1 MSVILNCQSVS
12 EQRLEG
18 FAKAKTA
25 TPFIASEQER
35 QDNRL
40 NIGVTCHVI
49 LNLFQDLIKK
59 GSRNKCGMTLVSSH
73 CEAVAI
79 ARSLEL
85 NEITTSCATPRNDM
99 CHRDVLAEGSQ
110 ETQPRPRISKFA
122 KLTKKFNP
130 RPQGVGVHPVSE
142 AHSKTKKFNPRPQG
156 VGVHPVSEAHSKHLF
171 PYSPINL
178 FTFKKAAFTLAEV
191 LITLGI
197 IGVVAAMTIPTLIA
211 NYQEKVTITRL
222 KEAYSML
229 SQAYQFA
236 VNENGSPV
244 AMANY
249 FKPYLRLSADCVGKS
264 PEYVKE
270 HCASTSPLT
279 SETVAAFLR
288 LNNGATLIFRV
299 WDPSCNGVYANSI
312 KGDTCG
318 HINVLTDPM
327 KTLEN
332 GRNQFMFY
340 LTTKGII
347 PAGMDGS
354 YLEFERACNPDI
366 ELPYPGFASDSNMYA
381 CAAWVIYNNNMD
393 YLKCPGE
400 LSWDGKHSCKD

>member
-1 MSVILNCQSVS
+1 M
-12 EQRLEG
+12 
-18 FAKAKTA
+18 
-25 TPFIASEQER
+25 
-35 QDNRL
+35 
-40 NIGVTCHVI
+40 
-49 LNLFQDLIKK
+49 
-59 GSRNKCGMTLVSSH
+59 
-73 CEAVAI
+73 
-79 ARSLEL
+79 
-85 NEITTSCATPRNDM
+85 
-99 CHRDVLAEGSQ
+99 
-110 ETQPRPRISKFA
+110 
-122 KLTKKFNP
+122 
-130 RPQGVGVHPVSE
+130 SE
-142 AHSKTKKFNPRPQG
+142 AHRKELNVLTSYRLND
-156 VGVHPVSEAHSKHLF
+156 
-171 PYSPINL
+171 
-178 FTFKKAAFTLAEV
+178 FKKKIAFTLAKV
-191 LITLGI
+191 LITLAI
-197 IGVVAAMTIPTLIA
+197 IGIVAAMTIPTLIA

-222 KEAYSML
+222 KETYSLL

-236 VNENGSPV
+236 VNKNGSPASWKFGTDMYDPNAHV

-327 KTLEN
+327 KTLEG

-354 YLEFERACNPDI
+354 SLEFERACNPEI
-366 ELPYPGFASDSNMYA
+366 EVPYPTFSDGNMYA

>member
-1 MSVILNCQSVS
+1 MLPSPLVGEGRISTRGTSVRNSGEGWWLSHDTILDIDQSINVIPHLLRDLKDKIRS
-12 EQRLEG
+12 RNTYRLRRRMQAHTTRSSSVR
-18 FAKAKTA
+18 FAK
-25 TPFIASEQER
+25 S
-35 QDNRL
+35 
-40 NIGVTCHVI
+40 
-49 LNLFQDLIKK
+49 
-59 GSRNKCGMTLVSSH
+59 GMTVVYCHPELVSGSHNCDDMKAPLPTLSPRGRGVVEPRQHIEFSCH
-73 CEAVAI
+73 CEG
-79 ARSLEL
+79 
-85 NEITTSCATPRNDM
+85 ATHVDM
-99 CHRDVLAEGSQ
+99 SANIR
-110 ETQPRPRISKFA
+110 R
-122 KLTKKFNP
+122 
-130 RPQGVGVHPVSE
+130 
-142 AHSKTKKFNPRPQG
+142 
-156 VGVHPVSEAHSKHLF
+156 
-171 PYSPINL
+171 
-178 FTFKKAAFTLAEV
+178 AAFTLAEV

-197 IGVVAAMTIPTLIA
+197 IGIVAAMTIPTLIA
-211 NYQEKVTITRL
+211 DYQEKVTITRL

-236 VNENGSPV
+236 VNENGSPASWKFGTDMYDPNAHV

-264 PEYVKE
+264 LEYVKE
-270 HCASTSPLT
+270 HCTSTFSLN
-279 SETVAAFLR
+279 EEKFVAFLR

-299 WDPSCNGVYANSI
+299 WNPSCNGVYANSI

-318 HINVLTDPM
+318 QISVLTDPM

>member
-1 MSVILNCQSVS
+1 M
-12 EQRLEG
+12 
-18 FAKAKTA
+18 
-25 TPFIASEQER
+25 
-35 QDNRL
+35 D
-40 NIGVTCHVI
+40 
-49 LNLFQDLIKK
+49 
-59 GSRNKCGMTLVSSH
+59 
-73 CEAVAI
+73 
-79 ARSLEL
+79 
-85 NEITTSCATPRNDM
+85 EITTSCATPRNDM
-99 CHRDVLAEGSQ
+99 CHPEALAEGYQ

-122 KLTKKFNP
+122 RLTKKFNP

-142 AHSKTKKFNPRPQG
+142 AHSKELNVLTSYRLND
-156 VGVHPVSEAHSKHLF
+156 
-171 PYSPINL
+171 
-178 FTFKKAAFTLAEV
+178 FKKKIAFTLAEV

-236 VNENGSPV
+236 VNENGSPASWKFGTDMFDPNAHV